1 MSTYHR
7 KTLGT
12 SLQWEQLASHH
23 PGGRTEAGREER
35 NIDAQEHE
43 LCKCRSVVL
52 SRVRG
57 YTGDG
62 YDELTRAHAERTNEE
77 YWAATEFVNAVQSGK
92 RRENVDQVD
101 NDLENESVGKLLDV
115 FGKVRGTIINL
126 NGLC

>member
-23 PGGRTEAGREER
+23 PGGRTEAGSEER
-35 NIDAQEHE
+35 HIDAQEHE
-43 LCKCRSVVL
+43 LRKCGSVVL
-52 SRVRG
+52 SRVGG

-62 YDELTRAHAERTNEE
+62 YDELTRTHAERTNEE
-77 YWAATEFVNAVQSGK
+77 YRAATESVNAVQSGK

-101 NDLENESVGKLLDV
+101 DDLKNESVRELLDV
-115 FGKVRGTIINL
+115 FSKVRGAVINL
-126 NGLC
+126 NRLR